1 MSFVILKE
9 LERVFVKNS
18 NFVTR
23 VNLLKKIK
31 VETQSN
37 SFNITKL
44 NFFTNDISVTFWIK
58 QRLTI
63 YPKSMRRPKIETC
76 IQT

>member
-63 YPKSMRRPKIETC
+63 YSKSMRRPKIETC